1 MLKRKRQSVELCPSV
16 FSARAGREDSLQSPA
31 WSIMGSFRLKFL
43 RFYTTNALYARPYR
57 RALRHS
63 YFPKLTKSADHK
75 SCQGVG
81 VGTFNVGALIIRI
94 GFGGT

>member
-1 MLKRKRQSVELCPSV
+1 MR
-16 FSARAGREDSLQSPA
+16 DS
-31 WSIMGSFRLKFL
+31 I
-43 RFYTTNALYARPYR
+43 ALHARPYR

-63 YFPKLTKSADHK
+63 YFPKLAKSPDHK